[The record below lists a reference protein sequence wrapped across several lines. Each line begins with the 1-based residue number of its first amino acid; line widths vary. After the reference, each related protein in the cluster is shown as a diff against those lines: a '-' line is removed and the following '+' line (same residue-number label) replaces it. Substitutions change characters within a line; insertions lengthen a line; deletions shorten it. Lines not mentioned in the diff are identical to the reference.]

1 MDTQSDSTSIVI
13 GRPPSVARMSNGLS
27 NLFIKTPEEEEL
39 ERHIE
44 LVDILEKSS
53 AVNPRDNSRL
63 EEVRNAPLFTRGVK
77 SAIKTRAVDVGQRGI
92 ANRDIFPQYGLI
104 GYREPPP
111 ASSPSELKFKADRDL
126 IYANMNAP
134 WSAFICGSQGA
145 GKSHTF
151 SCLLEN
157 ALLSPN
163 AGGVLPDPLTGIVF
177 HYDKFTSH
185 TSMQLC
191 EAAFLC
197 SVGIS
202 VQVLVS
208 PSNIHA
214 MERLYSNLPGLPKNA
229 PRPQVRALEFH
240 EDHLNVGNMKTLM
253 AVDADVANP
262 PLYLAV
268 LDKILRDMAKEHG
281 GRPGFNYA
289 EFKKRLYEAGFT
301 AQQLGP
307 LELRLQLLEE
317 FLDQSKA
324 ASGNKSV
331 FDNGK
336 GSLTVVDLSC
346 PFVDE
351 NDACA
356 LFSICLSLFL
366 ERRSMGGRIIALDEA
381 HKVINTSGGP
391 PLCIILLITKL

>member
-1 MDTQSDSTSIVI
+1 MEKPSGSTSSAT
-13 GRPPSVARMSNGLS
+13 GRLPSVARMSNDLS
-27 NLFIKTPEEEEL
+27 NLFIKTREEEEL

-44 LVDILEKSS
+44 LVDIWEKSS
-53 AVNPRDNSRL
+53 AVCSKSKSRL

-77 SAIKTRAVDVGQRGI
+77 SAIKTRAVDVGQRDI
-92 ANRDIFPQYGLI
+92 VNSEIFPQYGLI

-111 ASSPSELKFKADRDL
+111 ASSPGGLKFKADRDL

-163 AGGVLPDPLTGIVF
+163 AAAILPDPLTGIVF

-185 TSMQLC
+185 TTTQLC

-214 MERLYSNLPGLPKNA
+214 MERLYRNLPGLPKNA
-229 PRPQVRALEFH
+229 PRPQVRALKFH

-268 LDKILRDMAKEHG
+268 LDKILRDTAKERG
-281 GRPGFNYA
+281 GRPGFDYTD
-289 EFKKRLYEAGFT
+289 FKKRLYGAGFT

-324 ASGNKSV
+324 ASDYNSA

-346 PFVDE
+346 PFVGE

-366 ERRSMGGRIIALDEA
+366 ERRNTGGRIIALDEA
-381 HKVINTSGGP
+381 HKVINTSDGP
-391 PLCIILLITKL
+391 PYA